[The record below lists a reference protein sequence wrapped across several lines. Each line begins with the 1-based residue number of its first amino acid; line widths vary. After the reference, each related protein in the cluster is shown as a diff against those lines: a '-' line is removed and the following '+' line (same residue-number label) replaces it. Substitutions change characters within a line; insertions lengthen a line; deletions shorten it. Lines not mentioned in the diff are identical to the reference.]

1 MQRFI
6 KTLRLQLRESIIDL
20 HFPRSADVTMQEEEE
35 EDGGC
40 SPRARMRSV

>member
-35 EDGGC
+35 EVKGGGGGW
-40 SPRARMRSV
+40 RM